1 MSMAHDLTCYRH
13 SSSGAL
19 EDGSNRMRES
29 RHPQWEP
36 MTAYVADMSYFS
48 GKMEAYLRYKG
59 IPYQRKLATSGTM
72 RDEVLPAT
80 GLMKVPVIRLA
91 DGQWLKDTTP
101 MIDWFEDQYPN
112 PPVVPEVPVLRFLSK
127 LVEDYADEWCWRA
140 ALYWRWRP
148 PATRRLLM
156 RRIGEE
162 VLADFPAPS
171 WLGGWYYGRRQIAT
185 YLTGDGMSRETEPVI
200 KRHYLDLLEA
210 MEKLLEDQAFLLG
223 SHPSL
228 VDIAL
233 FGPMF
238 RHYAQDPAPSLVM
251 ERRAPAVYAWVGRV
265 WNARALSYAGQPVWG
280 SFSHPG
286 WSYFFEDIVRS
297 YWPFLLANARA
308 WKEGKSRIDHKA
320 HGVTYRRLKVVHYR
334 VFCLELLQ
342 NEYQRLS
349 DADRESVARLVAPY
363 GRLELIDG
371 LESGLMKDHELPL
384 RAGRPQP
391 SRFQRFKLA
400 LTGTPWDMPVKPL
413 Q

>member
-1 MSMAHDLTCYRH
+1 
-13 SSSGAL
+13 
-19 EDGSNRMRES
+19 
-29 RHPQWEP
+29 
-36 MTAYVADMSYFS
+36 
-48 GKMEAYLRYKG
+48 
-59 IPYQRKLATSGTM
+59 
-72 RDEVLPAT
+72 
-80 GLMKVPVIRLA
+80 
-91 DGQWLKDTTP
+91 
-101 MIDWFEDQYPN
+101 
-112 PPVVPEVPVLRFLSK
+112 
-127 LVEDYADEWCWRA
+127 
-140 ALYWRWRP
+140 
-148 PATRRLLM
+148 
-156 RRIGEE
+156 
-162 VLADFPAPS
+162 
-171 WLGGWYYGRRQIAT
+171 
-185 YLTGDGMSRETEPVI
+185 MSRETEPVI

-210 MEKLLEDQAFLLG
+210 MGKLLEDQAFLLG

-286 WSYFFEDIVRS
+286 WSYFFEDIVQS